1 MAEVTA
7 ALRARYPQHADQIPP
22 DVLRA
27 IDANELLDRLDEAAS
42 LLDKALATPSPVL
55 DRGYRDQARRILAA
69 QPRELTE
76 ARAGQWLSKADS
88 AHTPQ
93 YAETCRAEAE
103 AIRSANPP
111 APRRPRPAE
120 PPAAPAPRRARPV
133 PALTAAQGR
142 EPVTR
147 AWLEARVKA
156 EVAGA
161 RERAGGDV
169 LLKVVR

>member
-7 ALRARYPQHADQIPP
+7 ALRARYPQHADLIPR
-22 DVLRA
+22 DVLSA
-27 IDANELLDRLDEAAS
+27 IDATELLDRLDEAAQ

-55 DRGYRDQARRILAA
+55 DRGYRDQARRVLAA

-76 ARAGQWLSKADS
+76 ARAAAWLAKAEG

-111 APRRPRPAE
+111 APRRPRTAE
-120 PPAAPAPRRARPV
+120 PPAAPPRPRATPI
-133 PALTAAQGR
+133 PALTPAQGR

-147 AWLEARVKA
+147 AWLDARVKA
-156 EVAGA
+156 EVVHA
-161 RERAGGDV
+161 RERAGDV